1 MLVLYTSQLTGGN
14 IMKKRIIML
23 TLLTMLVTFFT
34 TACGSSNNSTSEN
47 SKNSKKLVVYTPN
60 SEAMLNAIIPQFEKE
75 TGISVELV
83 TAGSGELIK
92 RLQSEKENPYG
103 DVMFGGAYALFKANE
118 DVFAEYVSENDQY
131 LLEGHRNTTGYMTS
145 YVSDGSVLLVNTN
158 LAGNLEINGYKDL
171 LNPELKGKIA
181 TADPASSSS
190 AFAQLTNMLLAMGGD
205 YTSEVGWNYVAD
217 LIENLDGKI
226 SSGSSAA
233 HKSVADGEYAVA
245 LTYEDPAVSYVQ
257 DGAPVKVVYPV
268 EGTVFLDAVAGIV
281 KNAPNEENA
290 KLFIDFIISKEAQDA
305 LGSQTTNR
313 PLRMDAQLNPAM
325 TPIENINAIIEDVEY
340 VAQNKT
346 QIIETYTDL
355 LTSISK

>member
-1 MLVLYTSQLTGGN
+1 MRKQ
-14 IMKKRIIML
+14 IIL
-23 TLLTMLVTFFT
+23 LALLTFVVMIFT
-34 TACGSSNNSTSEN
+34 TACGSSNNDKGSD
-47 SKNSKKLVVYTPN
+47 SKASKKLVVYTPN
-60 SEAMLNAIIPQFEKE
+60 SEAMLNAIIPQFEKQ
-75 TGISVELV
+75 TGITVELV

-118 DVFAEYVSENDQY
+118 DVFAEYVSENDQF

-145 YVSDGSVLLVNTN
+145 YVSDGSVILVNTN
-158 LAGNLEINGYKDL
+158 LAGNIQINGYKDL

-205 YTSEVGWNYVAD
+205 YTSEAGWDYVAA

-226 SSGSSAA
+226 ASGSSAA

-257 DGAPVKVVYPV
+257 DGAPVKVIYPE
-268 EGTVFLDAVAGIV
+268 EGAVFLDAVAGIV

-305 LGSQTTNR
+305 LGSSTTNR
-313 PLRMDAQLNPAM
+313 PLRIDAQLNPAM
-325 TPIENINAIIEDVEY
+325 TPMENINAILEDVEY
-340 VAQNKT
+340 VANHKT
-346 QIIETYTDL
+346 DIVTTYTDL